1 MLENKK
7 SKRTRGRPKK
17 TLVRSFSHKVRFTEE
32 EINMLDRISAKN
44 GWNRSETIRRAVMTL
59 YYMND
64 FDD

>member
-7 SKRTRGRPKK
+7 SKRNRGRPKK
-17 TLVRSFSHKVRFTEE
+17 TLARSFSHKVRFTEE

-44 GWNRSETIRRAVMTL
+44 GWNRSETVRRAVATL

-64 FDD
+64 FGD